1 MSIFAPRIHI
11 FLEALLTSVIKI
23 SVQIYKKSRNNPP
36 IKIKYM
42 NTAFQITDDTPV
54 AMLTVGQQKQMI
66 ASAVQ
71 EAVQA
76 MLGNSGNPPKSIN
89 VPEKRYVYGISGI
102 ASLFKVSYV
111 TASKLKEGVLKPAV
125 FQQGRKI
132 MCDADLAIDLFRKN
146 SQENK

>member
-1 MSIFAPRIHI
+1 
-11 FLEALLTSVIKI
+11 
-23 SVQIYKKSRNNPP
+23 
-36 IKIKYM
+36 M

-54 AMLTVGQQKQMI
+54 AMLTVGQQRQMI

-71 EAVQA
+71 EAVLA
-76 MLGNSGNPPKSIN
+76 MFSNNGNAPKTVN
-89 VPEKRYVYGISGI
+89 APEKRYVYGISGI

-132 MCDADLAIDLFRKN
+132 MCDADLAMELFRQN
-146 SQENK
+146 STDRV